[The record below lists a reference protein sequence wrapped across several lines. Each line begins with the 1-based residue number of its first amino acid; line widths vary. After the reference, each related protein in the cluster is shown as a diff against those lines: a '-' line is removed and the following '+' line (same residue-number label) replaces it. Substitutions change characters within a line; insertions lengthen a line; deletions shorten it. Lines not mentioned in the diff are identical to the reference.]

1 MSPNPE
7 NAMRPLLVPAL
18 LLVASSALA
27 QGMYSKPYAVV
38 ERGYNSE
45 TRNEATLGISKID
58 GKSPQ
63 SPRRSDPLPPG
74 KHVIRVH
81 FESARG
87 EFRPEFQDVEL
98 DMQPC
103 MLYRIVASYEHR
115 TGPDWKPKVFSEPM
129 GECKRKLKL

>member
-1 MSPNPE
+1 
-7 NAMRPLLVPAL
+7 MRLARTLAPVL
-18 LLVASSALA
+18 LLAATGALA
-27 QGMYSKPYAVV
+27 QGMYSKPYAIV

-45 TRNEATLGISKID
+45 TRNEATLGLSKID

-87 EFRPEFQDVEL
+87 PFRPEFQDVEI
-98 DMQPC
+98 DMEPC
-103 MLYRIVASYEHR
+103 MLYRIVASYAQR
-115 TGPDWKPKVFSEPM
+115 TGPDWKPKIYTEPI
-129 GECKRKLKL
+129 GECRRKFKLK

>member
-1 MSPNPE
+1 
-7 NAMRPLLVPAL
+7 MRPLLVPTL

-58 GKSPQ
+58 GKTPQ

-87 EFRPEFQDVEL
+87 PFRPEFQDVEL
-98 DMQPC
+98 DMRPC
-103 MLYRIVASYEHR
+103 MLYRIVASYPSR
-115 TGPDWKPKVFSEPM
+115 VGPDWKPKVYSEPI
-129 GECKRKLKL
+129 GECKRKFKL

>member
-1 MSPNPE
+1 
-7 NAMRPLLVPAL
+7 MRHLLAPAL
-18 LLVASSALA
+18 LLAASSAIA
-27 QGMYSKPYAVV
+27 QGGQYSKPYAIV

-45 TRNEATLGISKID
+45 TRNEATLGLSKID

-87 EFRPEFQDVEL
+87 PFRPEFQDVEL

-103 MLYRIVASYEHR
+103 MLYRIVASYEQR
-115 TGPDWKPKVFSEPM
+115 TGPDWKPKVYSEPI
-129 GECKRKLKL
+129 GECKRKFKL

>member
-1 MSPNPE
+1 
-7 NAMRPLLVPAL
+7 MRHLLAPAL
-18 LLVASSALA
+18 LLAASSAIA
-27 QGMYSKPYAVV
+27 QGQYSKPYAIV

-45 TRNEATLGISKID
+45 TRNEATLGLSKID

-87 EFRPEFQDVEL
+87 PFRPEFQDVEL

-103 MLYRIVASYEHR
+103 MLYRIVANYEMR
-115 TGPDWKPKVFSEPM
+115 TGPDWKPKVYSEPI
-129 GECKRKLKL
+129 GECKRKFKL

>member
-1 MSPNPE
+1 
-7 NAMRPLLVPAL
+7 MRFAPLAPAL
-18 LLVASSALA
+18 LLAASTALA

-58 GKSPQ
+58 GKTPQ

-74 KHVIRVH
+74 KNVIRVH

-87 EFRPEFQDVEL
+87 PFRPEFQDVEL

-103 MLYRIVASYEHR
+103 MLYRIVANYEMR
-115 TGPDWKPKVFSEPM
+115 TGPDWKPKVYSEPI
-129 GECKRKLKL
+129 GECKRKFKL